1 MTLSILI
8 PTYDFV
14 CYPLVLALH
23 GQAEALGIDYEILV
37 AEDGSKQQDRVVANL
52 KINELP
58 HCRHLRRTENAGR
71 AAIRNIL
78 ADEARGEWL
87 LFLDSDAKVE
97 KPDFLAAYLAAAN
110 AESPEPHDAQEEPDS
125 QQEKPRDEQEKP
137 REEQE
142 KPHDTQAEDATARRS
157 NAPVIVGGLYHAP
170 ACADPTRALRFR
182 YEREADRSRSAAQ
195 RSLKP
200 YMEFSTF
207 NFMIRS
213 DIFRS
218 LHFDEQC
225 REYGYEDA
233 LFGLALQRRDIPI
246 LHIDNALL
254 HTGLDTNAQFLGKTE
269 AALRTL
275 AALVPELRECSRV
288 HRLFARLKRYAV
300 APLLR
305 AVFRL
310 CGKPLRRHLEKSA
323 RPSLRLFALY
333 KLLYYA
339 SLRPAT

>member
-14 CYPLVLALH
+14 CYPLVLSLH

-71 AAIRNIL
+71 AAIRNLL
-78 ADEARGEWL
+78 ADEAQGEWL

-110 AESPEPHDAQEEPDS
+110 AESPEPS
-125 QQEKPRDEQEKP
+125 DEQEGPDNKQTEP

-142 KPHDTQAEDATARRS
+142 KPSDEQAERAVPRRS

-213 DIFRS
+213 DIFHS
-218 LHFDEQC
+218 LRFDEQC
-225 REYGYEDA
+225 REYGYEDV
-233 LFGLALQRRDIPI
+233 LFGLALQRRGIPI

-275 AALVPELRECSRV
+275 AALAPELRECSRV
-288 HRLFARLKRYAV
+288 HRLFARLKRYAL

-305 AVFRL
+305 AAFRL
-310 CGKPLRRHLEKSA
+310 CGKCFRRRLEKSA

-333 KLLYYA
+333 KLIYYA

>member
-37 AEDGSKQQDRVVANL
+37 AEDGSKQQGRVVANL

-58 HCRHLRRTENAGR
+58 HCRHLHRTENAGR

-110 AESPEPHDAQEEPDS
+110 EGSPE
-125 QQEKPRDEQEKP
+125 PRDEQEKP
-137 REEQE
+137 
-142 KPHDTQAEDATARRS
+142 HDAQAEDVTARRS

-195 RSLKP
+195 RSLKA

-213 DIFRS
+213 DIFRA
-218 LHFDEQC
+218 LRFDEKC

-233 LFGLALQRRDIPI
+233 LFGLALQRRGIPI

-275 AALVPELRECSRV
+275 AALAPELRECSRV
-288 HRLFARLKRYAV
+288 HRLFARLKRYAL
-300 APLLR
+300 APFLR
-305 AVFRL
+305 AAFRL

-333 KLLYYA
+333 KLIYYA

>member
-14 CYPLVLALH
+14 CYPLVLSLH

-71 AAIRNIL
+71 AAIRNLL
-78 ADEARGEWL
+78 ADEAQGEWL

-97 KPDFLAAYLAAAN
+97 KADFLAAYLAAAN
-110 AESPEPHDAQEEPDS
+110 VESPEPSDEQEGPDN
-125 QQEKPRDEQEKP
+125 KQEKP

-142 KPHDTQAEDATARRS
+142 KPHDEQVEGVTARRS

-170 ACADPTRALRFR
+170 ACANPTRALRFR

-195 RSLKP
+195 RNLKP

-213 DIFRS
+213 DIFRA
-218 LHFDEQC
+218 LRFDEQC
-225 REYGYEDA
+225 REYGYEDV
-233 LFGLALQRRDIPI
+233 LFGLALQRRGIPI

-275 AALVPELRECSRV
+275 AALAPELRECSRV
-288 HRLFARLKRYAV
+288 HRLFARLKRYAL

-305 AVFRL
+305 AAFRL
-310 CGKPLRRHLEKSA
+310 CGKPLRRRFEKSA

>member
-14 CYPLVLALH
+14 CYPLVLSLH

-97 KPDFLAAYLAAAN
+97 KADFLAAYLAAAN
-110 AESPEPHDAQEEPDS
+110 EGSPEPHNEQEEPDNK
-125 QQEKPRDEQEKP
+125 QEKPH
-137 REEQE
+137 EEQE
-142 KPHDTQAEDATARRS
+142 KPHDEQAERAVPRRS

-182 YEREADRSRSAAQ
+182 YEREADRSRDAAQ

-213 DIFRS
+213 DIFRT
-218 LHFDEQC
+218 LRFDEQC

-275 AALVPELRECSRV
+275 AALAPELRECSRV
-288 HRLFARLKRYAV
+288 HRLFARLKRYAL

-305 AVFRL
+305 AAFRL

-333 KLLYYA
+333 KLIYYA

>member
-58 HCRHLRRTENAGR
+58 HCRHLRRTENVGR
-71 AAIRNIL
+71 AAIRNLL
-78 ADEARGEWL
+78 ADEAQGEL
-87 LFLDSDAKVE
+87 LIFLDSDAKVE

-110 AESPEPHDAQEEPDS
+110 AESP
-125 QQEKPRDEQEKP
+125 KPRDEQEEPNNKQEKP

-142 KPHDTQAEDATARRS
+142 KPHDEQAERAVPRRS
-157 NAPVIVGGLYHAP
+157 NAPVIAGGLYHAP

-182 YEREADRSRSAAQ
+182 YEHEADRSRSAAQ

-213 DIFRS
+213 DIFRA
-218 LHFDEQC
+218 LRFDEQC

-233 LFGLALQRRDIPI
+233 LFGLALQRRGIPI

-275 AALVPELRECSRV
+275 AALAPELRECSRV
-288 HRLFARLKRYAV
+288 HRLFARLKRYAL

-305 AVFRL
+305 AAYRL

>member
-110 AESPEPHDAQEEPDS
+110 AESPEPHDEQEEPDN
-125 QQEKPRDEQEKP
+125 KQEKP

-142 KPHDTQAEDATARRS
+142 KPHDEQVERAVPRRS

-182 YEREADRSRSAAQ
+182 YEHEADRCRSAAQ

-218 LHFDEQC
+218 LRFDEQC

-233 LFGLALQRRDIPI
+233 LFGLALQRRGIPI

-254 HTGLDTNAQFLGKTE
+254 HTGLDTNVQFLGKTE

-275 AALVPELRECSRV
+275 AALAPELRECSRV
-288 HRLFARLKRYAV
+288 HRLFARLKRYAL

-305 AVFRL
+305 AAFRL

-333 KLLYYA
+333 KLIYYA

>member
-71 AAIRNIL
+71 AAIRNLL
-78 ADEARGEWL
+78 ADEAQGEWL

-110 AESPEPHDAQEEPDS
+110 VESPEPSDEQEELDN
-125 QQEKPRDEQEKP
+125 KQEKP

-142 KPHDTQAEDATARRS
+142 KPHDTEAERAVPRRS

-182 YEREADRSRSAAQ
+182 YEREADRSRGAAQ

-213 DIFRS
+213 DIFRA
-218 LHFDEQC
+218 LRFDEQC

-254 HTGLDTNAQFLGKTE
+254 HTGLDTNVQFLGKTE

-275 AALVPELRECSRV
+275 AALAPELRECSRV
-288 HRLFARLKRYAV
+288 HRLFARLKRYTL

-305 AVFRL
+305 AAFRL

>member
-14 CYPLVLALH
+14 CYPLVLSLH

-78 ADEARGEWL
+78 ADEAQGEWL

-110 AESPEPHDAQEEPDS
+110 AESPEPSDEQEEPDNV
-125 QQEKPRDEQEKP
+125 QAEPCDEQKEPRDA
-137 REEQE
+137 
-142 KPHDTQAEDATARRS
+142 QAEDVTARRS
-157 NAPVIVGGLYHAP
+157 NAPVIVGGLYHVP

-182 YEREADRSRSAAQ
+182 YEHEADRSRSAAQ

-213 DIFRS
+213 DIFSALR
-218 LHFDEQC
+218 FDEQC
-225 REYGYEDA
+225 REYGYEDV

-275 AALVPELRECSRV
+275 AALAPELRECSRV
-288 HRLFARLKRYAV
+288 HRLFARLKRYAL

-305 AVFRL
+305 AAFRL
-310 CGKPLRRHLEKSA
+310 CGKCFRRHLEKST

>member
-78 ADEARGEWL
+78 ADEARGEWF

-110 AESPEPHDAQEEPDS
+110 AESPEPRNEQEGPDN
-125 QQEKPRDEQEKP
+125 KQEKP

-142 KPHDTQAEDATARRS
+142 KPRDTQAERAVPRRS

-182 YEREADRSRSAAQ
+182 YEHEADRSRGAAQ

-213 DIFRS
+213 DIFRA
-218 LHFDEQC
+218 LRFDEQC

-233 LFGLALQRRDIPI
+233 LFGLALQRRGIPI

-254 HTGLDTNAQFLGKTE
+254 HTGLDTNVQFLGKTE

-275 AALVPELRECSRV
+275 AALAPELRECSRV

-305 AVFRL
+305 AAFRL
-310 CGKPLRRHLEKSA
+310 CGKPLRRHLEKST

-333 KLLYYA
+333 KLIYYA

>member
-14 CYPLVLALH
+14 CFPLVLSLH

-78 ADEARGEWL
+78 ADEAQGEWL

-110 AESPEPHDAQEEPDS
+110 AESPEPSDEQEEPDN
-125 QQEKPRDEQEKP
+125 KQEKP

-142 KPHDTQAEDATARRS
+142 KPHDEQVERAVPRRS

-182 YEREADRSRSAAQ
+182 YEREADRSRGAAQ

-213 DIFRS
+213 DIFRA
-218 LHFDEQC
+218 LRFDEQC

-233 LFGLALQRRDIPI
+233 LFGLALQRRGIPI

-275 AALVPELRECSRV
+275 AALAPELRECSRA
-288 HRLFARLKRYAV
+288 HRLFARLKRYAL

-305 AVFRL
+305 AAFRL

-323 RPSLRLFALY
+323 RPSLSLFALY

>member
-78 ADEARGEWL
+78 ADEALGEWL

-110 AESPEPHDAQEEPDS
+110 AESPEPHDKQEEPNN
-125 QQEKPRDEQEKP
+125 KQEKP

-142 KPHDTQAEDATARRS
+142 KPHDAQAERAVPRRS

-182 YEREADRSRSAAQ
+182 YEHESDRSRSAAQ

-213 DIFRS
+213 DIFRT
-218 LHFDEQC
+218 LRFDEQC

-254 HTGLDTNAQFLGKTE
+254 HTGLDTNVQFLGKTE

-275 AALVPELRECSRV
+275 AALAPELRECSRV
-288 HRLFARLKRYAV
+288 HRLFARLKRYV
-300 APLLR
+300 LAPLLR
-305 AVFRL
+305 AAYRL
-310 CGKPLRRHLEKSA
+310 CGKPLRRRLEKSA

-333 KLLYYA
+333 KLIYYA

>member
-14 CYPLVLALH
+14 CYPLVLSLH

-58 HCRHLRRTENAGR
+58 HCRHLRRTENVGR

-97 KPDFLAAYLAAAN
+97 KADFLAAYLAAAN
-110 AESPEPHDAQEEPDS
+110 AESPEPSDEQEEPDN
-125 QQEKPRDEQEKP
+125 KQEKP

-142 KPHDTQAEDATARRS
+142 KPSDTQAERAVPQRS

-182 YEREADRSRSAAQ
+182 YEHESDRSRSAAQ
-195 RSLKP
+195 RSPKP
-200 YMEFSTF
+200 YIEFSTF

-213 DIFRS
+213 DIFRT
-218 LHFDEQC
+218 LRFDEQC

-275 AALVPELRECSRV
+275 AALAPELRECSRA
-288 HRLFARLKRYAV
+288 HRLFARLKRYAL

-305 AVFRL
+305 AAFRL
-310 CGKPLRRHLEKSA
+310 CGKPLRRRLEKSA

-333 KLLYYA
+333 KLIYYA

>member
-1 MTLSILI
+1 MLLSILI

-14 CYPLVLALH
+14 CYPLVRSLH

-37 AEDGSKQQDRVVANL
+37 AEDGSKQQDRVLANL

-58 HCRHLRRTENAGR
+58 HCRHLRRTANVGR
-71 AAIRNIL
+71 AAIRNLL
-78 ADEARGEWL
+78 ADEAQGDWL

-97 KPDFLAAYLAAAN
+97 TPHFLATYLAAAT
-110 AESPEPHDAQEEPDS
+110 AESPAPPHA
-125 QQEKPRDEQEKP
+125 
-137 REEQE
+137 
-142 KPHDTQAEDATARRS
+142 QAESTTPRRS
-157 NAPVIVGGLYHAP
+157 NAPVIAGGLYHAP
-170 ACADPTRALRFR
+170 LCADPTRALRFR
-182 YEREADRSRSAAQ
+182 YEHEADKSRSAAQ

-200 YMEFSTF
+200 YMAFSTF

-213 DIFRS
+213 DIFRT
-218 LHFDEQC
+218 LRFDEQC

-233 LFGLALQRRDIPI
+233 LFGLALQRRGIPI

-254 HTGLDTNAQFLGKTE
+254 HTGLDTNVQYLGKAET
-269 AALRTL
+269 ALRTL
-275 AALVPELRECSRV
+275 VGIAPELRECSRV
-288 HRLFARLKRYAV
+288 HLLFARLKRYGL

-305 AVFRL
+305 AAYRL
-310 CGKPLRRHLEKSA
+310 FGKPLRRHLEKSA

-339 SLRPAT
+339 SLRPTA

>member
-14 CYPLVLALH
+14 CYPLVLSLH

-58 HCRHLRRTENAGR
+58 NCRHLRRTENAGR

-78 ADEARGEWL
+78 ADEAQGEWL

-110 AESPEPHDAQEEPDS
+110 EGSPEPRNEQEGPDS
-125 QQEKPRDEQEKP
+125 KQEKP

-142 KPHDTQAEDATARRS
+142 KPHDAQAEDATARRS

-195 RSLKP
+195 RSLKL

-213 DIFRS
+213 DIFRA
-218 LHFDEQC
+218 LRFDEQC
-225 REYGYEDA
+225 REYGYEDV
-233 LFGLALQRRDIPI
+233 LFGLALQLRGIPI

-275 AALVPELRECSRV
+275 AALAPELRECSRV
-288 HRLFARLKRYAV
+288 HRLFARLKRYAL

-305 AVFRL
+305 AAFRL
-310 CGKPLRRHLEKSA
+310 CGKPLRRRLEKSA

>member
-71 AAIRNIL
+71 AAIRNRL

-110 AESPEPHDAQEEPDS
+110 AESPEPHD
-125 QQEKPRDEQEKP
+125 
-137 REEQE
+137 
-142 KPHDTQAEDATARRS
+142 TQAERAVPRRS

-170 ACADPTRALRFR
+170 ACADPARALRFR
-182 YEREADRSRSAAQ
+182 YEREADRSRSAAR

-213 DIFRS
+213 DIFRA
-218 LHFDEQC
+218 LRFDEQC
-225 REYGYEDA
+225 HEYGYEDA
-233 LFGLALQRRDIPI
+233 LFGLALQRRGIPI

-275 AALVPELRECSRV
+275 AALAPELRECSRA
-288 HRLFARLKRYAV
+288 HHLFARLKRYAL

-305 AVFRL
+305 AAFRL
-310 CGKPLRRHLEKSA
+310 CGKPLRRHLEKSTW
-323 RPSLRLFALY
+323 PSLRLFALY

>member
-137 REEQE
+137 
-142 KPHDTQAEDATARRS
+142 HDTQAERATARRS
-157 NAPVIVGGLYHAP
+157 NAPVIVGGLYHAA

-182 YEREADRSRSAAQ
+182 YEHEADKSRGAAQ

-200 YMEFSTF
+200 YMEFSMF
-207 NFMIRS
+207 NSMIRS
-213 DIFRS
+213 DIFLALR
-218 LHFDEQC
+218 FDEQC
-225 REYGYEDA
+225 REYGYEDV
-233 LFGLALQRRDIPI
+233 LFGLALQRRGIPI

-254 HTGLDTNAQFLGKTE
+254 HTGLDTNVQFLGKTE

-275 AALVPELRECSRV
+275 AALAPELRECSRV
-288 HRLFARLKRYAV
+288 HRLFTRLKRYAL

-305 AVFRL
+305 AAFRL

>member
-71 AAIRNIL
+71 AAIRNLL
-78 ADEARGEWL
+78 ADEAQGEWL

-110 AESPEPHDAQEEPDS
+110 AESPEPHDE
-125 QQEKPRDEQEKP
+125 
-137 REEQE
+137 
-142 KPHDTQAEDATARRS
+142 QAERAVPRRS
-157 NAPVIVGGLYHAP
+157 NAPVIVGGLYHAA

-182 YEREADRSRSAAQ
+182 YEHEADRSRSAAQ

-213 DIFRS
+213 DIFRA
-218 LHFDEQC
+218 LRFDEQC
-225 REYGYEDA
+225 HEYGYEDA
-233 LFGLALQRRDIPI
+233 LFGLALQRRGIPI

-275 AALVPELRECSRV
+275 AALAPELRECSRV
-288 HRLFARLKRYAV
+288 HRLFARLKRYAL

-305 AVFRL
+305 AAFRL
-310 CGKPLRRHLEKSA
+310 CGKCLRRRLEKSA

-333 KLLYYA
+333 KLIYYA

>member
-110 AESPEPHDAQEEPDS
+110 AESPEPSDA
-125 QQEKPRDEQEKP
+125 
-137 REEQE
+137 
-142 KPHDTQAEDATARRS
+142 QAEDVTARRS

-195 RSLKP
+195 RNLKP

-213 DIFRS
+213 DIFHTLR
-218 LHFDEQC
+218 FDEQC

-233 LFGLALQRRDIPI
+233 LFGLALQRRGIPI

-275 AALVPELRECSRV
+275 AALAPELRECSRV

-305 AVFRL
+305 AAFHL
-310 CGKPLRRHLEKSA
+310 CGKSLRRHLEKSA

-333 KLLYYA
+333 KLIYYA

>member
-97 KPDFLAAYLAAAN
+97 KADFLAAYLAAAN
-110 AESPEPHDAQEEPDS
+110 EGSPEPSDEQEEPDS
-125 QQEKPRDEQEKP
+125 KQEKP

-142 KPHDTQAEDATARRS
+142 KPRDEQAERAVPRRS

-182 YEREADRSRSAAQ
+182 YEREADKSRGAAQ
-195 RSLKP
+195 RNLKP

-213 DIFRS
+213 DIFRA
-218 LHFDEQC
+218 LRFDEQC

-275 AALVPELRECSRV
+275 AALAPELRECSRV
-288 HRLFARLKRYAV
+288 HRLFARLKRYAL

-305 AVFRL
+305 AAYRL
-310 CGKPLRRHLEKSA
+310 CGKPLRRRLEKSA

-333 KLLYYA
+333 KLIYYA

>member
-23 GQAEALGIDYEILV
+23 GQAETLGIDYEILV
-37 AEDGSKQQDRVVANL
+37 GEDGSKQQDRVVANL

-110 AESPEPHDAQEEPDS
+110 AESPEPHDAQ
-125 QQEKPRDEQEKP
+125 
-137 REEQE
+137 
-142 KPHDTQAEDATARRS
+142 AERAVPRRS
-157 NAPVIVGGLYHAP
+157 NAPVIVGGPYHAP

-182 YEREADRSRSAAQ
+182 YEHEADKSRGAAQ

-213 DIFRS
+213 DIFHTLR
-218 LHFDEQC
+218 FDEQC

-233 LFGLALQRRDIPI
+233 LFGLALQRRGIPI

-254 HTGLDTNAQFLGKTE
+254 HTGLDTNAQYLGKTE
-269 AALRTL
+269 TALRTL
-275 AALVPELRECSRV
+275 AGITPELRECSRM
-288 HRLFARLKRYAV
+288 HRLFARLKHYAL

-305 AVFRL
+305 AAFRL
-310 CGKPLRRHLEKSA
+310 CGKPLRRHLEKST

>member
-97 KPDFLAAYLAAAN
+97 KPDFLATYLAAAN
-110 AESPEPHDAQEEPDS
+110 AESPE
-125 QQEKPRDEQEKP
+125 
-137 REEQE
+137 
-142 KPHDTQAEDATARRS
+142 PHDTQAEDATARRS
-157 NAPVIVGGLYHAP
+157 NAPVIVGGLYHAA

-182 YEREADRSRSAAQ
+182 YEHEADRSRSAAQ

-200 YMEFSTF
+200 YMEFSMF
-207 NFMIRS
+207 NSMIRS
-213 DIFRS
+213 DIFRA
-218 LHFDEQC
+218 LRFDEQC
-225 REYGYEDA
+225 REYGYEDV
-233 LFGLALQRRDIPI
+233 LFGLALQRRGIPI

-254 HTGLDTNAQFLGKTE
+254 HTGLDTNVQFLGKTE

-275 AALVPELRECSRV
+275 AALAPELRECSRV
-288 HRLFARLKRYAV
+288 HRLFARLKRYAL

-305 AVFRL
+305 AAFRL
-310 CGKPLRRHLEKSA
+310 CGKPLRRRLEKSA

-333 KLLYYA
+333 KLIYYA

>member
-14 CYPLVLALH
+14 CYPLVLSLH
-23 GQAEALGIDYEILV
+23 RQAEALGLDYEILV

-58 HCRHLRRTENAGR
+58 HCRHLRRTENVGR

-78 ADEARGEWL
+78 ADETQGEWL

-97 KPDFLAAYLAAAN
+97 KADFLAAYLAAAN
-110 AESPEPHDAQEEPDS
+110 EGSPEPHDEQEEPDD
-125 QQEKPRDEQEKP
+125 KQEKP

-142 KPHDTQAEDATARRS
+142 KPHDEQAERAVPRRS

-195 RSLKP
+195 RSLKA

-213 DIFRS
+213 DIFRA
-218 LHFDEQC
+218 LRFDEQC

-233 LFGLALQRRDIPI
+233 LFGLALQRRGIPI

-275 AALVPELRECSRV
+275 AALAPELRECSRV
-288 HRLFARLKRYAV
+288 HRLFARLKRYAL

-305 AVFRL
+305 AAFRL

-333 KLLYYA
+333 KLIYYA
-339 SLRPAT
+339 NLRPAT